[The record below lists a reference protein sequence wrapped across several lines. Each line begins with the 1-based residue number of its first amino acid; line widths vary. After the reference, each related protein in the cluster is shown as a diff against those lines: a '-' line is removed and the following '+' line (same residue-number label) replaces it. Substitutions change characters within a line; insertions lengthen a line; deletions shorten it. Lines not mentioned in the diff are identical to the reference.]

1 MNAEWGNKNIWVYFS
16 DVVKTIKAKKK
27 FKPLSRKKIKCKH
40 MQG

>member
-16 DVVKTIKAKKK
+16 DVVKTKAKKK

>member
-27 FKPLSRKKIKCKH
+27 FKPLLRKKIKCKH